1 MFTGIVE
8 ETGRVADVLDTGLS
22 ISASVVM
29 DDLKVSDSICVNG
42 ACLTVTRLDAAY
54 AAPRDEGRPGCP
66 VGAPRGIFS
75 VDTVPETLRRTNLG
89 GLSVGD
95 PVNLERPMKTDGRFG
110 GHIVQG
116 HVDGTGTVLSI
127 DPEGEARNFKFE
139 ADHTIMRY
147 VVEKGFVAVDGTS
160 LTVVNCDYRTFTVT
174 IVPYTWENTVFGFRR
189 PGDTVNLEVD
199 IIAKYVERLAT
210 GPRLPVDTADEL

>member
-8 ETGRVADVLDTGLS
+8 EVGSVAGASNTGLT
-22 ISASVVM
+22 ISASTVM
-29 DDLKVSDSICVNG
+29 DDLKVSDSISVNG
-42 ACLTVTRLDAAY
+42 ACLTVTDRSDSS
-54 AAPRDEGRPGCP
+54 
-66 VGAPRGIFS
+66 FS

-89 GLSVGD
+89 ALKEGD
-95 PVNLERPMKTDGRFG
+95 SVNLERPMATDGRFG

-116 HVDGTGTVLSI
+116 HIDGTGRVLSVEQ
-127 DPEGEARNFKFE
+127 EGEARNFKFE
-139 ADHTIMRY
+139 ADDSIMRY

-160 LTVVNCDYRTFTVT
+160 LTVVDCDYRTFSVT
-174 IVPYTWENTVFGFRR
+174 IVPYTWENTIFGTLK
-189 PGDTVNLEVD
+189 PGDPVNLEVD

>member
-8 ETGRVADVLDTGLS
+8 EVGRVAAASATGLS
-22 ISASVVM
+22 VEASIVM
-29 DDLKVSDSICVNG
+29 DDLKVSDSISLNG
-42 ACLTVTRLDAAY
+42 TCLTVTSRN
-54 AAPRDEGRPGCP
+54 EST
-66 VGAPRGIFS
+66 FS

-89 GLSVGD
+89 ALKAGD
-95 PVNLERPMKTDGRFG
+95 PINLERPMTAEGRFG

-116 HVDGTGTVLSI
+116 HVDGTGKVLSVEQ
-127 DPEGEARNFKFE
+127 DGEAHNFKFE
-139 ADHTIMRY
+139 AGDSIMRY

-160 LTVVNCDYRTFTVT
+160 LTVVDCDYRTFSVT
-174 IVPYTWENTVFGFRR
+174 IVPYTWENTVFGSLS